1 MEIGVITFFCSIDSL
16 NESQFLHL
24 RVKRFLVLQLLHNQ
38 ESLFVVS
45 SVELFDGLID
55 ACK

>member
-1 MEIGVITFFCSIDSL
+1 MEIGVISFFCSIDSL
-16 NESQFLHL
+16 NESQFLHW

-45 SVELFDGLID
+45 SVELFDGLIG